1 MGSKATIYVVCVNLP
16 GCLPEMEP
24 YAVAGEDMAYDC
36 ARNELDDGDS
46 LGYSRAEWG
55 SALKAGGAVVYMNSG
70 YVVDVTPL
78 DSLGLPADEYK
89 AYVEEATA

>member
-1 MGSKATIYVVCVNLP
+1 MADEQNYLIVVALT

-24 YAVAGEDMAYDC
+24 YVVKGADMAWGC

-55 SALKAGGAVVYMNSG
+55 AALAAGGATVHLNSG
-70 YVVDVTPL
+70 YVLEVTPTTQ
-78 DSLGLPADEYK
+78 
-89 AYVEEATA
+89 EEL